1 MGCARKQTAT
11 LAGFVCL
18 EEYRLAE
25 LTAVYDSFVLH
36 SPAAAASPTLPAL
49 PPPNAVPS
57 SALAATVAAVQ
68 AT

>member
-1 MGCARKQTAT
+1 MGCARKQTPS

-36 SPAAAASPTLPAL
+36 SPPAAASPPPLPMVTTAAAAAAPL
-49 PPPNAVPS
+49 APPQP
-57 SALAATVAAVQ
+57 T
-68 AT
+68 